1 MITAIVHFPLP
12 APLTLEEATE
22 VFRSTA
28 PIYRNV
34 PGLVRKVYLLS
45 EDGRTAGGV
54 YLWETR
60 AAAER
65 GLLRQP
71 GQRRQRQLARSS
83 RTKRTASLPGPDRR
97 PSAHGAPYGG
107 TP

>member
-65 GLLRQP
+65 GL
-71 GQRRQRQLARSS
+71 GEEWRQRLVERYGAEPSVTYFASPVSVDNVSGEILA
-83 RTKRTASLPGPDRR
+83 D
-97 PSAHGAPYGG
+97 
-107 TP
+107 

>member
-12 APLTLEEATE
+12 APLTPEEARE

-28 PIYRNV
+28 PIYRGM

-45 EDGRTAGGV
+45 EDGRTGGGV

-60 AAAER
+60 EAAER
-65 GLLRQP
+65 AFNDEWRRRLVERYGAEPSVAHFASPVVIDNLS
-71 GQRRQRQLARSS
+71 GQILA
-83 RTKRTASLPGPDRR
+83 D
-97 PSAHGAPYGG
+97 
-107 TP
+107 

>member
-1 MITAIVHFPLP
+1 MITAIVQFPLP
-12 APLTLEEATE
+12 APLTLEEARE

-28 PIYRNV
+28 PIYRDM

-60 AAAER
+60 EAAER
-65 GLLRQP
+65 AFGDEWRRRMVERYGAEP
-71 GQRRQRQLARSS
+71 SVTYFASPVTVDNVSGQIVV
-83 RTKRTASLPGPDRR
+83 D
-97 PSAHGAPYGG
+97 
-107 TP
+107 

>member
-1 MITAIVHFPLP
+1 MITTIVHFPLP
-12 APLTLEEATE
+12 APLTLQEATE

-28 PIYRNV
+28 PIYRGM

-60 AAAER
+60 EAAEHAL
-65 GLLRQP
+65 GEEW
-71 GQRRQRQLARSS
+71 RQRLVERYGTEPRVAYFASPVSVDNVSGQILA
-83 RTKRTASLPGPDRR
+83 D
-97 PSAHGAPYGG
+97 
-107 TP
+107 

>member
-1 MITAIVHFPLP
+1 MITTIVHFPLP
-12 APLTLEEATE
+12 EPLTLEEATE

-65 GLLRQP
+65 ALDDEWRRRLVERYGAEP
-71 GQRRQRQLARSS
+71 SVAYFASPVSVDNVSGQILA
-83 RTKRTASLPGPDRR
+83 D
-97 PSAHGAPYGG
+97 
-107 TP
+107 